1 MTKNIV
7 WALWTLTGTA
17 AMLIAGASPARAEE
31 RVIARVPF
39 DFVVGSVKMPAG
51 RYVVTEGDD
60 PALVSIANANGHDFT
75 FVLTI
80 ANADDDHV
88 SQPELVFEQFGGQ
101 RFLARIVTGES
112 EGREIPLKT
121 GLMAE
126 KVDRVAAA
134 SFR

>member
-1 MTKNIV
+1 
-7 WALWTLTGTA
+7 
-17 AMLIAGASPARAEE
+17 MLIAGASPARAEE

-88 SQPELVFEQFGGQ
+88 SQPELVFKQFGGQ
-101 RFLARIVTGES
+101 RFLARIVTGER
-112 EGREIPLKT
+112 EGREIPLKA